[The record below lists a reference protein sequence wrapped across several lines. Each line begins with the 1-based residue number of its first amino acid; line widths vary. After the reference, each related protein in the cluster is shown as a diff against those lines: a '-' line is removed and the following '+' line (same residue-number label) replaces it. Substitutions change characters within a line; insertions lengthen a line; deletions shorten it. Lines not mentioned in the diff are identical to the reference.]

1 MSFNLLDAVKGYV
14 TPELVSSASAML
26 GENPAGISKA
36 LEAAVPSLL
45 QGVVSK
51 GGSDSSGLLDLAKQA
66 AGSGVMDN
74 LGGLLGGNNS
84 NLLNMGTGILS
95 SLFGSKTSMLS
106 NLIASFAGIKPSST
120 SSLLSSLAPLA
131 LGVIG
136 KQALSSGLDAK
147 GLSSLLSSQ
156 KDSVAKSI
164 PAGLNLSSI
173 FDEPKRVHATVK
185 EAYSVPEKK
194 AGLPAW
200 LLPLLLV
207 VLGGLLLWYL
217 LGRKDEVKVET
228 PALVQPDTAVTVP
241 AVVSAVRES
250 LKVELPNGTT
260 LDAYKGG
267 IEDQLVSFL
276 KDPNAAA
283 GKDVWFDFDNL
294 NFNVGT
300 AEITSESQ
308 KQVDNIAAIL
318 KAFPKAKIK
327 IGGYTDK
334 TGDDASNMKLSA
346 DRANA
351 VKNALNKAGVG
362 AQATE
367 AEGYGSTLAK
377 AAADAPESEK
387 LKDRRVS
394 VSVRAK

>member
-14 TPELVSSASAML
+14 TPALISSAASML
-26 GENPAGISKA
+26 GENPTGISKA
-36 LEAAVPSLL
+36 MEAAVPSLL
-45 QGVVSK
+45 QGVLSK
-51 GGSDSSGLLDLAKQA
+51 GASDSSGILDLAKQA
-66 AGSGVMDN
+66 AGSGVLDN

-84 NLLNMGTGILS
+84 NLLNMGSGILS
-95 SLFGSKTSMLS
+95 SLFGNKSSILS
-106 NLIASFAGIKPSST
+106 NLISSFAGIKPSST
-120 SSLLSSLAPLA
+120 ATLLSSLAPLA

-136 KQALSSGLDAK
+136 KQVLSNGLDSN
-147 GLSSLLSSQ
+147 GLTNMLSSQ
-156 KDSVAKSI
+156 KDTISRAL
-164 PAGLNLSSI
+164 PAGLNLSSV

-185 EAYSVPEKK
+185 EVYNDPQKK
-194 AGLPAW
+194 SGLPAW

-217 LGRKDEVKVET
+217 LGRKDEAKVET
-228 PALVQPDTAVTVP
+228 PVVQADTTFVAP
-241 AVVSAVRES
+241 AELPAVRES
-250 LKVELPNGTT
+250 FKVELPNGTT

-276 KDPNAAA
+276 KDSNAAVS
-283 GKDVWFDFDNL
+283 KDVWFDFDNL

-308 KQVDNIAAIL
+308 AQVNNISAIL

-334 TGDDASNMKLSA
+334 TGDDASNTKLSA

-351 VKNALNKAGVG
+351 VKNALNTAGVG
-362 AQATE
+362 AQVTD